1 MDKNSNKYATLQTV
15 YDASGVR
22 FFSLVHKSLRTNSWT
37 GLQLATSP
45 TDDVI
50 VCQPRFQAIDSI
62 VVHSGKSLH
71 NFTNIYEGWVEM
83 SAPNYCYIDFKHE
96 TNQDYLGRIGLNPNN
111 ILYLE
116 TINGAPIMAN
126 GKNIVRSINGVNAD
140 NNGNVNIQGFSNGI
154 GEIIQGYYVPNGI
167 VQKSGSVYFGT
178 LVQPNVG
185 STLNDFRDINITI
198 TDEFHPEAGKIY
210 DYSQIFSTLYLHSY
224 DSDYA
229 VNTTFD
235 CGSNPKV
242 DKWFGGW
249 IKVAGSNLV
258 RNSGKYLCT
267 SVSPYG
273 YAVTLRYNLT
283 MSCVEPSYHPGGG
296 YPMYGCKIVSKSVP
310 QNQMTVTAKATF
322 MRVG

>member
-1 MDKNSNKYATLQTV
+1 
-15 YDASGVR
+15 
-22 FFSLVHKSLRTNSWT
+22 
-37 GLQLATSP
+37 
-45 TDDVI
+45 
-50 VCQPRFQAIDSI
+50 
-62 VVHSGKSLH
+62 
-71 NFTNIYEGWVEM
+71 M
-83 SAPNYCYIDFKHE
+83 SFPEFCYIDFKHE
-96 TNQDYLGRIGLNPNN
+96 TNQDYLGRIGLSPNN
-111 ILYLE
+111 ILFLA

-126 GKNIVRSINGVNAD
+126 GKNIVRSVNGVNAD

-178 LVQPNVG
+178 LVQPKVG
-185 STLNDFRDINITI
+185 ATLNDFRDINITI

-210 DYSQIFSTLYLHSY
+210 DYNQIFSTLYLHSY

-229 VNTTFD
+229 VNTTFNR
-235 CGSNPKV
+235 GSNPKV

-249 IKVAGSNLV
+249 IKVAGRNLV
-258 RNSGKYLCT
+258 RNSGKYLCI

-283 MSCVEPSYHPGGG
+283 MPCVMSSYPGGS
-296 YPMYGCKIVSKSVP
+296 YPIYGCKIVSKSVP

>member
-1 MDKNSNKYATLQTV
+1 MDKGSNKYATLQTD
-15 YDASGVR
+15 YYANGER
-22 FFSLVHKSLRTNSWT
+22 QFALTHKSLRTNNWI
-37 GLQLATSP
+37 GLNIKTSP

-50 VCQPRFQAIDSI
+50 ICQPRLQVEDTLLVKNDTIP
-62 VVHSGKSLH
+62 
-71 NFTNIYEGWVEM
+71 NNITHILYGWIEL
-83 SAPNYCYIDFKHE
+83 SNPNTCYIDFKHE
-96 TNQDYLGRIGLNPNN
+96 VSQDNLGRIALSPDNT
-111 ILYLE
+111 LYLE
-116 TINGAPIMAN
+116 TINGAPIKAN
-126 GKNIVRSINGVNAD
+126 GKNIVRSINGINAD

-185 STLNDFRDINITI
+185 STLNDSRDINITI

-210 DYSQIFSTLYLHSY
+210 DYNQIFSTLYLHSY

-249 IKVAGSNLV
+249 IKVAGRNLV

-267 SVSPYG
+267 SVSSYG

-283 MSCVEPSYHPGGG
+283 MTCVEHSYPGGS
-296 YPMYGCKIVSKSVP
+296 YPVYGCKIVSKSVP